1 MIHVVHIGTA
11 DSTIPTPPIVR
22 RKQAY
27 GYHEDSADTDYQ
39 HPLAVPAR
47 NDVRDV
53 PGEALHIPN
62 ALNDL
67 PPRWLHHHN
76 PRWGPACPK
85 ALAQLLA
92 DISPRQSPPQFAAI
106 IPDFEDDLELSP
118 PLAGSSDDSDTIS
131 SPDDD
136 ILGTIPARTDE
147 DRSGTTASDVPTEQ
161 PPAAEAT
168 SPVSAI
174 EEPLRQSLQG
184 LFALWKSSR
193 SQEGAISE
201 EETRQSFLR
210 IVGEVVSS
218 R

>member
-1 MIHVVHIGTA
+1 MVHIGTA

-22 RKQAY
+22 RKQTY
-27 GYHEDSADTDYQ
+27 GYHEDSTDAEYQ
-39 HPLAVPAR
+39 HPLAVSAR
-47 NDVRDV
+47 NDVPGV

-106 IPDFEDDLELSP
+106 VPDFEDDLELSP

-136 ILGTIPARTDE
+136 ILGAIPAAADE
-147 DRSGTTASDVPTEQ
+147 DRFGTVASDVPTEQ
-161 PPAAEAT
+161 PPVAQD
-168 SPVSAI
+168 SLPVSTI
-174 EEPLRQSLQG
+174 EEPLRQSLKG
-184 LFALWKSSR
+184 LYALWKSSR

-201 EETRQSFLR
+201 DDQRESFLR